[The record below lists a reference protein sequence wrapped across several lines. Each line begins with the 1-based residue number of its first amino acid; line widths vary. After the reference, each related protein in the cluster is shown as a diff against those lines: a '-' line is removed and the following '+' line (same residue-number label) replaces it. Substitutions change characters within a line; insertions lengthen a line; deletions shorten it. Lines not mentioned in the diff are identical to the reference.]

1 MLGQSKGWQ
10 QNLLYFLEIL
20 YNVWVDTFFSLVIV
34 QVCRAWLWLKMFTFR
49 NKISIWDP
57 EKIDQ
62 KIAMHGKITAS
73 AQKWPACSSFASV
86 EPFCVKV
93 VKCKLHASICIRS
106 RQIGALGMQFKWM
119 QKGNNGHWIWAG
131 GGIKMA
137 FANGSIARLPVRYI
151 LSRTGGVF

>member
-49 NKISIWDP
+49 NKISIRDP

-73 AQKWPACSSFASV
+73 AQKWPSCLSFASV
-86 EPFCVKV
+86 EPLPLCQTCKMQPWLHQYATDRGKLGQRGCAAEGCKKAVMVTECKV
-93 VKCKLHASICIRS
+93 GRGLKWHLTMATLATSMPGIS
-106 RQIGALGMQFKWM
+106 YIGG
-119 QKGNNGHWIWAG
+119 
-131 GGIKMA
+131 
-137 FANGSIARLPVRYI
+137 
-151 LSRTGGVF
+151 